1 MAHAFF
7 LGVDL
12 EERDASVDATLTI
25 LEKEQEADAT
35 PSFRLDHA
43 RRRAEDTPDALADRI
58 QSLVAERPYI
68 GRTNIVV
75 NRSAD
80 AGPALLDAL
89 SDRGLDPVAVTLIGG
104 DDAAPGEPD
113 DEGVSLGRVDA
124 IRTLAELRRDGH
136 LVVEDHTT
144 EAASHL
150 ARGLQRAAE
159 VLDEADGNQDTPEA
173 AGSTLDPL
181 GESGPHVVSAALAAW
196 CGTERSFDPSQH
208 LKETPQT
215 RPPGDE
221 RRG

>member
-12 EERDASVDATLTI
+12 ETHNSSIDATLTI
-25 LEKEQEADAT
+25 LEKEEQADGGPT
-35 PSFRLDHA
+35 FRLNHA
-43 RRRAEDTPDALADRI
+43 RRRVEDTPDALADRI
-58 QSLVAERPYI
+58 QDLVAERPYI

-75 NRSAD
+75 NRGA
-80 AGPALLDAL
+80 APGPALLDAL
-89 SDRGLDPVAVTLIGG
+89 SDRGLDPIAATLTGGSGPVA
-104 DDAAPGEPD
+104 GEPD
-113 DEGVSLGRVDA
+113 EDGVSLGRA
-124 IRTLAELRRDGH
+124 KTIRTLAELHRDGH
-136 LVVEDHTT
+136 LVVDDHTT

-173 AGSTLDPL
+173 AGSTLEAL

-208 LKETPQT
+208 LKEQPQT
-215 RPPGDE
+215 RRPDDD